1 MNNEGITAREELHI
15 SAPTDNGIEYVYR
28 FEDVYGTPDENG
40 QRYIYEYR
48 VSKDT
53 SLITKKEVIDILK

>member
-1 MNNEGITAREELHI
+1 MK
-15 SAPTDNGIEYVYR
+15 YVYR
-28 FEDVYGTPDENG
+28 LEEVYGTPDENG